1 VLQHNE
7 IREGKE
13 TPGIYPAGFQ
23 TRDSLQIEEILR
35 RAREIHRQ
43 HGGVFGYDFEDWAQ
57 AWTELPQSAS
67 GPEPQFAAENGAEFL
82 RELETEVCE

>member
-13 TPGIYPAGFQ
+13 RPGIHPAGFQ
-23 TRDSLQIEEILR
+23 TGDSLKIEEILR

-43 HGGVFGYDFEDWAQ
+43 HGGVFCSDFEDWSQ
-57 AWTELPQSAS
+57 AWMELPQSAS
-67 GPEPQFAAENGAEFL
+67 GPEPQFAAENDAEFL
-82 RELETEVCE
+82 QELETEACE